1 MNTMDQIKQTTDAIK
16 KIRPVYQPILDF
28 YSQVFLAQ
36 EESRSQ
42 IDLSSIIISPDLLAM
57 KQESQ
62 LPLIDPSEFLID
74 TKETSLLF
82 SKLCDLAHDLAPEL
96 SKGAKVL
103 KNALEEK
110 KFDLET
116 VVTAILNNQASVL
129 EQQVEKSGG
138 QVAELMFFTYS
149 SMVPSIQTCSEQ
161 LETYLTSLPEMKKGY
176 CSICGNKPDMA
187 FFDEDGK
194 RHLKCSF
201 CSHKWEVGRMGCV
214 FCENNDKDQQLYFF
228 SNEEDE
234 YRVNLCDHCQQ
245 YIKVVDLRKMD
256 RPFFPGLEMVS
267 SLHLDIKAREKGYTN
282 TSSLANG
289 A

>member
-1 MNTMDQIKQTTDAIK
+1 MNTMDQIKQTADVIK

-36 EESRSQ
+36 EESRAQ
-42 IDLSSIIISPDLLAM
+42 VELSSIIISPDLLTM

-74 TKETSLLF
+74 IKETGVLF
-82 SKLCDLAHDLAPEL
+82 SKICDLAHDLALEL
-96 SKGAKVL
+96 SKGAQVL
-103 KNALEEK
+103 KKALQED
-110 KFDLET
+110 KFELET
-116 VVTAILNNQASVL
+116 VITAILNNQDAVL
-129 EQQVEKSGG
+129 EQQAEKSGV
-138 QVAELMFFTYS
+138 QVSELIFFTYS
-149 SMVPSIQTCSEQ
+149 SMVPSLQACSEQ
-161 LETYLTSLPEMKKGY
+161 LETYLTSMPEMKKGY
-176 CSICGNKPDMA
+176 CPICGNQPDMA

-201 CSHKWEVGRMGCV
+201 CSHRWGVGRMGCV

-228 SNEEDE
+228 SNEEEE
-234 YRVNLCDHCQQ
+234 YRVNLCDHCHQ

-256 RPFFPGLEMVS
+256 RAFFPALELVS

-282 TSSLANG
+282 ASFPMKSV
-289 A
+289 

>member
-1 MNTMDQIKQTTDAIK
+1 MNTMDQIKQTADVIK

-36 EESRSQ
+36 EASRAQ
-42 IDLSSIIISPDLLAM
+42 VELSSIIISPDLLAM
-57 KQESQ
+57 KRDSQ

-74 TKETSLLF
+74 VKETGVLF

-96 SKGAKVL
+96 SEGAKVL
-103 KNALEEK
+103 KKALQED
-110 KFDLET
+110 KFELET
-116 VVTAILNNQASVL
+116 VIIAILNNQDGVL
-129 EQQVEKSGG
+129 EQQAEKSGG
-138 QVAELMFFTYS
+138 QISELIFFAYS
-149 SMVPSIQTCSEQ
+149 SMIPSIKTCSEQ
-161 LETYLTSLPEMKKGY
+161 LETYLIPLAEMKKGY
-176 CSICGNKPDMA
+176 CPICGNQPDMA
-187 FFDEDGK
+187 LFDEDGK

-201 CSHKWEVGRMGCV
+201 CSHQWAVGRMGCV

-228 SNEEDE
+228 SNEEEE
-234 YRVNLCDHCQQ
+234 YRVNLCDHCHQ

-282 TSSLANG
+282 ASSSVS
-289 A
+289 

>member
-1 MNTMDQIKQTTDAIK
+1 MDQIKKTADVIK

-36 EESRSQ
+36 EESRSH
-42 IDLSSIIISPDLLAM
+42 IELSSIIISSDLLAM

-74 TKETSLLF
+74 MDETGVLF
-82 SKLCDLAHDLAPEL
+82 VKICDLARDLAPEL
-96 SKGAKVL
+96 SRGAQVLKGAL
-103 KNALEEK
+103 QEK
-110 KFDLET
+110 TFELET
-116 VVTAILNNQASVL
+116 VITAILNNQDAVL
-129 EQQVEKSGG
+129 EQQAGKSD
-138 QVAELMFFTYS
+138 VPVSELIFFTYS
-149 SMVPSIQTCSEQ
+149 SMVPSLQACSEQ
-161 LETYLTSLPEMKKGY
+161 LETYLPPLAEIKKGY
-176 CSICGNKPDMA
+176 CPICGNPPDMA

-201 CSHKWEVGRMGCV
+201 CSHRWNVGRMGCV

-228 SNEEDE
+228 SDEEKE
-234 YRVNLCDHCQQ
+234 YRVNLCDHCRQ

-256 RPFFPGLEMVS
+256 RAFFPALELVS
-267 SLHLDIKAREKGYTN
+267 SLHLDIKARKKGYRN
-282 TSSLANG
+282 GSSMASD

>member
-1 MNTMDQIKQTTDAIK
+1 MNTMEQIKQSADVIK

-36 EESRSQ
+36 EESRSA
-42 IDLSSIIISPDLLAM
+42 IELSSIVISPDLLAM

-74 TKETSLLF
+74 VKETGVLF
-82 SKLCDLAHDLAPEL
+82 LRLCDLAHDLAPEL
-96 SKGAKVL
+96 SQGARVL
-103 KNALEEK
+103 KKALQEN
-110 KFDLET
+110 KFELKT
-116 VVTAILNNQASVL
+116 VITAILDNQDAVL
-129 EQQVEKSGG
+129 EQQAEKSG
-138 QVAELMFFTYS
+138 VKVSELIFFTYS
-149 SMVPSIQTCSEQ
+149 SMVPSIKACSQQ
-161 LETYLTSLPEMKKGY
+161 LETYLTPLPEMKKGY
-176 CSICGNKPDMA
+176 CPICGNQPDMA

-201 CSHKWEVGRMGCV
+201 CSYQWAVGRMGCV
-214 FCENNDKDQQLYFF
+214 YCENNDKDQQLYFF
-228 SNEEDE
+228 SKEEEE
-234 YRVNLCDHCQQ
+234 YRVNLCDHCHQ

-256 RPFFPGLEMVS
+256 RPFIPGLEMVS

-282 TSSLANG
+282 ASSLGNG